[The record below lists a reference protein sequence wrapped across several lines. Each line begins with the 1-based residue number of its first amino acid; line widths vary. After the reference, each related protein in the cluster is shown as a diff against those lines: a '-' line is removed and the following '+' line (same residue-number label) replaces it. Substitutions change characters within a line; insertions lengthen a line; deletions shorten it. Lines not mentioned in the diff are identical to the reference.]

1 RKPRCVDSCPHEG
14 QAMIF
19 GEYDELR
26 DLIAKAEVLHP
37 EYGTKPRVYYI
48 GLPKPFIAGE
58 VYDPVEDEVIE
69 GAVVKAVDLTTGK
82 TYTTTTDEFGDFWLK
97 NLEWNKVY
105 QITIEKEGYYVK
117 VIGAVATTKDIN
129 LGPIPLYKKT

>member
-1 RKPRCVDSCPHEG
+1 MEQNHEY
-14 QAMIF
+14 AISVC
-19 GEYDELR
+19 R
-26 DLIAKAEVLHP
+26 NHS
-37 EYGTKPRVYYI
+37 
-48 GLPKPFIAGE
+48 IAGE

-129 LGPIPLYKKT
+129 LGPIPLYKK